1 MYRSSISKVSTS
13 VFRRSFDGASSIV
26 FKIHVVEPDV
36 SELHNEVFK
45 RKLESVAEETP
56 KR

>member
-1 MYRSSISKVSTS
+1 M
-13 VFRRSFDGASSIV
+13 FRRSFDGASPIV
-26 FKIHVVEPDV
+26 FQIHVVEPDV

-45 RKLESVAEETP
+45 RNPESVAEETP